1 MNYTEAVEYQ
11 RRMNGGE
18 LVQILTE
25 RGSDIYESDRS
36 NAALRAEYGDT
47 PYAAPDVV
55 PELGHCDGG
64 DAWPQCCTGH
74 RFKEWVFD
82 IICTHQMRAEDE
94 GETFDGFDWES
105 TLPNCAKRH
114 VGKVA
119 RIRNSTEWEMTC
131 WCGAYEDASTR
142 EVARDE
148 KRWHEQKYDNEDAAA
163 AV

>member
-1 MNYTEAVEYQ
+1 MNLAYAEAVEYQ

-25 RGSDIYESDRS
+25 LEWDIYESDRS
-36 NAALRAEYGDT
+36 NARLRAEYGDT

-82 IICTHQMRAEDE
+82 IIYTHQSARKDE
-94 GETFDGFDWES
+94 GETFDDFDWES
-105 TLPNCAKRH
+105 TLPNCAKCLPNSGTRKH
-114 VGKVA
+114 VGPCVECE
-119 RIRNSTEWEMTC
+119 RPLDYDFSTDRYIHSDDPTVGC
-131 WCGAYEDASTR
+131 WLYAGVKDGG
-142 EVARDE
+142 
-148 KRWHEQKYDNEDAAA
+148 
-163 AV
+163 

>member
-94 GETFDGFDWES
+94 GETFDDFDWES
-105 TLPNCAKRH
+105 TLPNCAKCLP
-114 VGKVA
+114 
-119 RIRNSTEWEMTC
+119 NSGTLKD
-131 WCGAYEDASTR
+131 AKDAS
-142 EVARDE
+142 
-148 KRWHEQKYDNEDAAA
+148 
-163 AV
+163 